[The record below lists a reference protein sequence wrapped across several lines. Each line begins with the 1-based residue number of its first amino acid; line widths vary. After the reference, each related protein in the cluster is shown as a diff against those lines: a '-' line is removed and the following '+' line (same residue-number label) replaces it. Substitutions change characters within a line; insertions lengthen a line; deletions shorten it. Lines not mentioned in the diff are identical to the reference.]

1 MTSQIPRPRPHA
13 WVWRFARIA
22 VRTFYRVERVGPEL
36 PSGALLLVANHPN
49 ALLDPA
55 VVQATTDR
63 QVRFLAKSTLFRN
76 HPLSLFVRH
85 SGAIPVYRRIDPGV
99 DVSRNV
105 EMFSAIEATL
115 AEGEAICLFPEGIS
129 HDTGRLEQL
138 RTGAARMALASE
150 AQGSPVSIMPV
161 GLNFDRVPRFRS
173 RVTAVFGRAF
183 GCDDLLDEYHRDRA
197 AAVRHLTDRIRD
209 RLRRLMV
216 ESDPRHDLPVVA
228 RADRLYASARGVSRD
243 PAERIRRR
251 RLIATGM
258 AELRQHDP
266 DRLAAILARLREY
279 DADLQRF
286 GLRDRNV
293 EQRTSFSMA
302 ARFIV
307 IEGTL
312 ALVLAPLAAV
322 SLVVFGLPYWITGRI
337 SRRAPDL
344 QSRATWQ
351 VASGVVTNGIL
362 ITILALGV
370 FTWLGSRAAVSAG
383 VGLTLL
389 AFAGLAAFER
399 ERSVLLTIRAFLA
412 LQLTPLKAR
421 ARLKRQ
427 RAALATV
434 LEQVQAW
441 LETRAGTRS

>member
-1 MTSQIPRPRPHA
+1 MRSYNFVHTETRYLLQHVFLLVVVTTWLTATSLALADTTEPFKSDMLTKWGENVTADNAWQAYPRPTLVRKNWKNLNGPWDYA
-13 WVWRFARIA
+13 ITSLDAEKPRKWDGRIL
-22 VRTFYRVERVGPEL
+22 VPFCVESKLSGVQQLLEPE
-36 PSGALLLVANHPN
+36 N
-49 ALLDPA
+49 ALWYHRTIELYRTPDRRVMLNFEAVDYRCRVWLNNVEVGQHVGGNNPFRLDITTAVQDGENHLVVRVQDATGGAQLRGKQRLDP
-55 VVQATTDR
+55 R
-63 QVRFLAKSTLFRN
+63 
-76 HPLSLFVRH
+76 
-85 SGAIPVYRRIDPGV
+85 
-99 DVSRNV
+99 
-105 EMFSAIEATL
+105 
-115 AEGEAICLFPEGIS
+115 GIW
-129 HDTGRLEQL
+129 
-138 RTGAARMALASE
+138 
-150 AQGSPVSIMPV
+150 
-161 GLNFDRVPRFRS
+161 
-173 RVTAVFGRAF
+173 
-183 GCDDLLDEYHRDRA
+183 Y
-197 AAVRHLTDRIRD
+197 
-209 RLRRLMV
+209 
-216 ESDPRHDLPVVA
+216 
-228 RADRLYASARGVSRD
+228 
-243 PAERIRRR
+243 
-251 RLIATGM
+251 
-258 AELRQHDP
+258 DP
-266 DRLAAILARLREY
+266 DRLAAVLARLREY

-286 GLRDRNV
+286 GLRDRDI
-293 EQRTSFSMA
+293 EQRTSFGMA
-302 ARFIV
+302 TRFVI

-322 SLVVFGLPYWITGRI
+322 SLVVFGLPYWITGQI

>member
-1 MTSQIPRPRPHA
+1 
-13 WVWRFARIA
+13 
-22 VRTFYRVERVGPEL
+22 
-36 PSGALLLVANHPN
+36 
-49 ALLDPA
+49 
-55 VVQATTDR
+55 
-63 QVRFLAKSTLFRN
+63 
-76 HPLSLFVRH
+76 
-85 SGAIPVYRRIDPGV
+85 
-99 DVSRNV
+99 
-105 EMFSAIEATL
+105 
-115 AEGEAICLFPEGIS
+115 
-129 HDTGRLEQL
+129 
-138 RTGAARMALASE
+138 
-150 AQGSPVSIMPV
+150 
-161 GLNFDRVPRFRS
+161 
-173 RVTAVFGRAF
+173 
-183 GCDDLLDEYHRDRA
+183 
-197 AAVRHLTDRIRD
+197 
-209 RLRRLMV
+209 
-216 ESDPRHDLPVVA
+216 
-228 RADRLYASARGVSRD
+228 
-243 PAERIRRR
+243 
-251 RLIATGM
+251 
-258 AELRQHDP
+258 
-266 DRLAAILARLREY
+266 
-279 DADLQRF
+279 
-286 GLRDRNV
+286 
-293 EQRTSFSMA
+293 MA
-302 ARFIV
+302 ARFVV

-322 SLVVFGLPYWITGRI
+322 SLVVFGLPCWITGRI